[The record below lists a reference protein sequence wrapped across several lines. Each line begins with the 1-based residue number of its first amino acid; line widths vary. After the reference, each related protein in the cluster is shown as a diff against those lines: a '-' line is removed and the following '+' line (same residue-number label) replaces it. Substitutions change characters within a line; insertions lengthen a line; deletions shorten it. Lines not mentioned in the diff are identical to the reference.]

1 MRGAAPASTVE
12 VTGLPQWKEAEMPR
26 SINSAMLAALIV
38 ASALL
43 VPAAQ
48 AQPIDPP
55 IQTAPV
61 QSAQVQ
67 HGLTSTYTTDASGA
81 GASGGVASSQG
92 TSDGFSW
99 GDAGI
104 GAGAVLAL
112 IGLGTGA
119 FLGLGRSRARRS
131 RPVPAG

>member
-1 MRGAAPASTVE
+1 
-12 VTGLPQWKEAEMPR
+12 MPR
-26 SINSAMLAALIV
+26 SINSMILAAVIV

-55 IQTAPV
+55 TQTAAVQSAPV

-67 HGLTSTYTTDASGA
+67 HGLTSTFTSDASGA
-81 GASGGVASSQG
+81 GARGGVQASQNA
-92 TSDGFSW
+92 TDGFSW

-104 GAGAVLAL
+104 GAGAMLAL
-112 IGLGTGA
+112 VGLGA
-119 FLGLGRSRARRS
+119 AVFLGLGRSRARRH
-131 RPVPAG
+131 RPVPASY

>member
-1 MRGAAPASTVE
+1 MSRFINSTV
-12 VTGLPQWKEAEMPR
+12 
-26 SINSAMLAALIV
+26 LAALVV

-48 AQPIDPP
+48 AVHIDPP
-55 IQTAPV
+55 TARGPVQPAPV

-67 HGLTSTYTTDASGA
+67 HGLTSTFTTGGSSTAVPGDVSSGR
-81 GASGGVASSQG
+81 VA
-92 TSDGFSW
+92 SDGFSW

-104 GAGAVLAL
+104 GAGAMLVL

-119 FLGLGRSRARRS
+119 VLLIPGRTRARRS
-131 RPVPAG
+131 RPAPAS